1 MAGSTLSW
9 NLFLKLT
16 VLWIYCGQS
25 AGFNGIWWSLGM
37 SGAGWDVLQNPNAYI
52 VGTNTMCEQQLKG
65 LSLAQ
70 QKMCKMYYD
79 HMPPIAS
86 GAKMAIRECQYQFR
100 FRRWNCST
108 IVGDSSV
115 FGPVLQIPSREAAF
129 THAISAAGVVHSLG
143 RACREGE
150 LAICGCSKA
159 MRPKDLN
166 RDFIWGGC
174 GDNIEHGYQ
183 YAKTFVDM
191 REQEKN
197 HPRFSNELARML
209 MNLHNNEGGRRA
221 VYNYA
226 KVACKCHGV
235 SGSCSLKTC
244 WQQLPTFREIGERLK
259 ERYDGAVEV
268 KFNKRGT
275 QLKRKHRK
283 YNKPTNEDLLYL
295 EQSPDYCQANKETGS
310 LGTSGRECNKG
321 SDGMDG
327 CNLMCCGRGYNTFK
341 KTLVERCNCKFVWC
355 CHVKC
360 KTCESVK
367 DVHVC
372 K

>member
-1 MAGSTLSW
+1 MLCSP
-9 NLFLKLT
+9 T
-16 VLWIYCGQS
+16 V
-25 AGFNGIWWSLGM
+25 GFNGIWWSLGM
-37 SGAGWDVLQNPNAYI
+37 AGTGLDVLQNNKIYI
-52 VGTNTMCEQQLKG
+52 VGTNTMCDQLKG

-79 HMPPIAS
+79 HMPPI
-86 GAKMAIRECQYQFR
+86 GAGAQMAIKECQYQFR

-108 IVGDSSV
+108 IQGDSSV

-129 THAISAAGVVHSLG
+129 THAISAAGVVHALS

-150 LAICGCSKA
+150 LSICGCSTA

-183 YAKTFVDM
+183 YAKAFVDM
-191 REQEKN
+191 REKEKN
-197 HPRFSNELARML
+197 HPRFSKELARMM
-209 MNLHNNEGGRRA
+209 MNLHNNEAGRRS

-244 WQQLPTFREIGERLK
+244 WMQLPTFREIGERLK
-259 ERYDGAVEV
+259 EKYDGAVEV

-275 QLKRKHRK
+275 KLKRKHKK
-283 YNKPTNEDLLYL
+283 YNKPTTEDLIYL
-295 EQSPDYCQANKETGS
+295 LQSPDYCQANKETGS
-310 LGTSGRECNKG
+310 LGTSGRECNRS

-341 KTLVERCNCKFVWC
+341 KTIVERCNCKFMWC
-355 CHVKC
+355 CYVKC
-360 KTCESVK
+360 KTCEHVQ
-367 DVHVC
+367 DIHVC